1 MMDWVFLKSNIV
13 AMATNPHPNHDN
25 NQVKHPRERWCEGGH
40 SKSCS
45 GLSPSKP
52 KAMMVGKNPALF
64 YRSLKGPPAWPS
76 LLHNFK
82 TSNVRRIVRSKSLP
96 RYSKEWNRLH
106 IRQISFFAYFPP
118 RSAASKSGLAQC
130 CAFFLGKSG
139 ELSLIFHLFS
149 VHLHSIRIFVLFK
162 QGEKDTGFATRS
174 SGKAVLLQKVIGI
187 LCEVLKGGK
196 LNLAR

>member
-64 YRSLKGPPAWPS
+64 YRSLKGPPASRHPTCEE
-76 LLHNFK
+76 LLGQNLSRVIPRNGTASTFVRFLFSHIFHRVQRHPNLAWHN
-82 TSNVRRIVRSKSLP
+82 
-96 RYSKEWNRLH
+96 
-106 IRQISFFAYFPP
+106 
-118 RSAASKSGLAQC
+118 AAR
-130 CAFFLGKSG
+130 FFLGKSG